1 MPNLRADC
9 AAKRGTQRGGP
20 RELFVYGTL
29 MQPGMVR
36 SVLGRGC
43 GSSPARLAGY
53 ERRDGRWP
61 YVVPRVGAWVEGR
74 LLTGLSVADFTRLDQ
89 YEAARPKPHRGSQ
102 TPALS
107 ARDHRRDSTQPVH
120 ASLGLPAKFGGMAGL
135 LAVSGAIFR
144 HSAIDL
150 GLRPRPS
157 DRLGPGNRGWCHL
170 AASLCG
176 FQSRYFRRASAFPR
190 RPIRRKG

>member
-89 YEAARPKPHRGSQ
+89 YEAARPKPIAGARRQLYRREIIDVTARSQ
-102 TPALS
+102 FMRAWAYLPNLEEWPAYWL
-107 ARDHRRDSTQPVH
+107 
-120 ASLGLPAKFGGMAGL
+120 
-135 LAVSGAIFR
+135 
-144 HSAIDL
+144 
-150 GLRPRPS
+150 
-157 DRLGPGNRGWCHL
+157 
-170 AASLCG
+170 
-176 FQSRYFRRASAFPR
+176 
-190 RPIRRKG
+190 